1 MGVITERVS
10 RSRSGDRTKP
20 GSRGSTGDRVRRSAT
35 FSGESTLPGSR
46 GSNRGSANSLNK
58 SHNGSL
64 GSLDDFDD
72 CDNINVVVRVRPL
85 NEKEQNR
92 GEDSIITFPG
102 QGQMLLEP
110 QAENIKAKQFRFNI
124 LFEPEATQEDVL
136 SHSGAKRMVEMAV
149 EGYPCTIFCYGQT
162 GSGKTHTLTGPPHLF
177 YNKAYNRKWK
187 PEFRKAPDMYSEDHG
202 LVFRS
207 FVYLFQVI
215 NEQKDK
221 DFLLKASYL
230 EIYNEKVIDL
240 LNPVQPE
247 PGKPPRSLMVRWNK
261 KKRAFF
267 VENLF
272 TVECEELDDLLAVLE
287 EGLRNR
293 AVASHNMNEFSS
305 RSHTILT
312 VYITSEQKAAEDS
325 DVYISKL
332 GKLNFVDLAGS
343 EMTKKTNSE
352 GKTLEEANNINK
364 SLMVLGTCISNLSD
378 PKKKTGHIPY
388 RDSKLTKLLA
398 DSLAGSGV
406 TLMIACASPARS
418 NISESLNT
426 LRYASRA
433 KRIKTKPI
441 VVMDPRESLIISLK
455 REVHILQQEN
465 DQLKALLN
473 IGAHGEV
480 PAITNGTPGTGGDA
494 RRRPSIAKLA
504 VDKER
509 LHELKTEE
517 LIELLQEY
525 MANNTALRD
534 ENLDLHTL
542 RDALMRDQD
551 VIIKENE
558 RLLRK
563 LEEINS
569 RSPIVPARPTYSAD
583 LQVQSLSQPST
594 LPNTPERNGHGG
606 GDGQVNVWTNP
617 RYEEKKNS
625 SPRKSKVP
633 KSVDKELEKRQMKG
647 SDNIKGK
654 IQQRTPS
661 GTRSADGKKP
671 KSQAIKNDLAA
682 RRRAGASP
690 GRPPRANQPKMKKAS
705 STSRLDEVKK
715 RK

>member
-1 MGVITERVS
+1 MGVITERTS
-10 RSRSGDRTKP
+10 RSQSGE
-20 GSRGSTGDRVRRSAT
+20 RGSTGGGDGVRRSAT

-46 GSNRGSANSLNK
+46 GSNRGSANSLGK
-58 SHNGSL
+58 SINGSI
-64 GSLDDFDD
+64 GSLDDADD

-85 NEKEQNR
+85 NERENKR
-92 GEDSIITFPG
+92 GDDSIITFPG
-102 QGQMLLEP
+102 QGQLMLNEGNGSKP
-110 QAENIKAKQFRFNI
+110 KPFRYNICLGPDAS
-124 LFEPEATQEDVL
+124 QEDVIL
-136 SHSGAKRMVEMAV
+136 HSGAKRMVEMAV
-149 EGYPCTIFCYGQT
+149 AGYPCTIFCYGQT

-177 YNKAYNRKWK
+177 RKV
-187 PEFRKAPDMYSEDHG
+187 PDMFSEEHG

-221 DFLLKASYL
+221 EFLLKASYL

-247 PGKPPRSLMVRWNK
+247 PGKRPRSLMVRWSK

-312 VYITSEQKAAEDS
+312 VYITSEQKAADDS

-441 VVMDPRESLIISLK
+441 IVMDPREALILSLK

-465 DQLKALLN
+465 DHLKLLVK
-473 IGAHGEV
+473 IGAHGETV
-480 PAITNGTPGTGGDA
+480 PLSNGGTPGTGDPA
-494 RRRPSIAKLA
+494 RRRRSEQKLA
-504 VDKER
+504 IDKER
-509 LHELKTEE
+509 LQELKTEE

-534 ENLDLHTL
+534 ENLDMHTL

-551 VIIKENE
+551 VVIKENE

-569 RSPIVPARPTYSAD
+569 TCSRSPIVPARPSFSAD
-583 LQVQSLSQPST
+583 LVLQSVSQPSS
-594 LPNTPERNGHGG
+594 LPNTPERAAA
-606 GDGQVNVWTNP
+606 GQVNVWTNP
-617 RYEEKKNS
+617 RYDDKNKEAMTKPS
-625 SPRKSKVP
+625 NIKKVP
-633 KSVDKELEKRQMKG
+633 RSVDKELEKRQITKG
-647 SDNIKGK
+647 TDDIKDK
-654 IQQRTPS
+654 IQHRNTS
-661 GTRSADGKKP
+661 GSRSADGKKP
-671 KSQAIKNDLAA
+671 KSHAIKNDVAG

-690 GRPPRANQPKMKKAS
+690 NRATKLAQGKMKKAA
-705 STSRLDEVKK
+705 STSRLDDAKK
-715 RK
+715 KK

>member
-1 MGVITERVS
+1 MCASSGSDNAAGTA
-10 RSRSGDRTKP
+10 RS
-20 GSRGSTGDRVRRSAT
+20 STYFPRMAT
-35 FSGESTLPGSR
+35 DCIPSTAP
-46 GSNRGSANSLNK
+46 NRGSANSLNK

-162 GSGKTHTLTGPPHLF
+162 GSGKTHTLTGPPHL
-177 YNKAYNRKWK
+177 
-187 PEFRKAPDMYSEDHG
+187 FRKAPDMYSEDHG